1 MDFIFH
7 DDGADTIRRE
17 LMAPR
22 AAIVQSLFQ
31 VEPSK
36 QRMERYVKMAQIC
49 FGDIVNDGVP
59 GSPCTQNSKSPTGRI
74 PTGNQS
80 PDVVNLEEEGSY
92 DTILDEE
99 FHEQLMCHFEQ
110 DVERELDPLARQA
123 ADLIMANSD
132 WDDIEYG
139 FLIYYGPNGLRL
151 GEIVRGNAVGVDIP
165 LRLQAGETVIARVHN
180 HPRGGIGAPSNRDRV
195 GMDYLLVN
203 GHTDGPTFSDYI
215 IDYDS
220 GEFNEFD
227 FPEDEELDEPTEE
240 TKNDA
245 EGKC

>member
-1 MDFIFH
+1 
-7 DDGADTIRRE
+7 
-17 LMAPR
+17 
-22 AAIVQSLFQ
+22 
-31 VEPSK
+31 
-36 QRMERYVKMAQIC
+36 
-49 FGDIVNDGVP
+49 
-59 GSPCTQNSKSPTGRI
+59 
-74 PTGNQS
+74 
-80 PDVVNLEEEGSY
+80 
-92 DTILDEE
+92 
-99 FHEQLMCHFEQ
+99 
-110 DVERELDPLARQA
+110 
-123 ADLIMANSD
+123 MANSD

-151 GEIVRGNAVGVDIP
+151 DEVERGNAVGVKIP

-180 HPRGGIGAPSNRDRV
+180 HPRGGIGAPSDRDRV
-195 GMDYLLVN
+195 GMDYLLEN

-227 FPEDEELDEPTEE
+227 FPEDEELEEPTEE